1 MAFPISRLFDSVCS
15 SCEDATLLTQLCEE
29 QGLRLAVDTA
39 FLKEEEFG
47 EVVGGDLR
55 LAELLRLAAMQA
67 SPLMETW
74 CRRGPR
80 AGGGGGGVLPCGVI
94 LNHENLLPCG
104 PPPGR
109 APHACVGV
117 PGPAGAL
124 EVTGG
129 PNPSVVRSTRLLR
142 SFTVRSLKRGGK
154 TPLAPP
160 PGSVAERDAI
170 RLKRAKVRIHQVMLR
185 HYPTCARLRG
195 FAPEDL
201 DGSGSG
207 SLEKFAVD
215 GALENF
221 AENLEKEGVHLCG
234 LQRAVVLMMLLMMLM
249 ILSAM
254 VEKLVRTLLHS
265 VARELRCPQLP
276 GGPSIVCT
284 LKESGGG
291 EW

>member
-55 LAELLRLAAMQA
+55 LAELLRLASVQA

-80 AGGGGGGVLPCGVI
+80 AGGGGGGAWPCGDTV
-94 LNHENLLPCG
+94 NYENPLPCG

-109 APHACVGV
+109 APHAGVGV

-154 TPLAPP
+154 TPLPP
-160 PGSVAERDAI
+160 PR
-170 RLKRAKVRIHQVMLR
+170 
-185 HYPTCARLRG
+185 
-195 FAPEDL
+195 F
-201 DGSGSG
+201 
-207 SLEKFAVD
+207 
-215 GALENF
+215 
-221 AENLEKEGVHLCG
+221 
-234 LQRAVVLMMLLMMLM
+234 
-249 ILSAM
+249 
-254 VEKLVRTLLHS
+254 
-265 VARELRCPQLP
+265 
-276 GGPSIVCT
+276 
-284 LKESGGG
+284 SGGEG
-291 EW
+291 PKEADTGKI